1 MDTGGDGDCG
11 EDEVIGRGEDVVI
24 GGRMTTMKTGVK
36 MQINEE
42 DEDHSEDRVHMSWT
56 PEVMETGEDE
66 VFGGMWRSVH
76 DLTLACALSMI
87 LPLHVLC
94 P

>member
-42 DEDHSEDRVHMSWT
+42 DEDHSEDRGHMSWT

-66 VFGGMWRSVH
+66 VFGGGGGCGHWGGEV
-76 DLTLACALSMI
+76 
-87 LPLHVLC
+87 C